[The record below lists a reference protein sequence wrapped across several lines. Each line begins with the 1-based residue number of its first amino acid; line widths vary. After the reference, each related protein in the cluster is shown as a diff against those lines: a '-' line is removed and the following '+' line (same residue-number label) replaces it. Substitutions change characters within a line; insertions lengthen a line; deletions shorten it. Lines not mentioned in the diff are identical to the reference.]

1 MRLKIASLFILSG
14 DLYAKDIVVSC
25 HSDSRII
32 NYGLSKLNE
41 TSAAFGSRVVIK
53 PLQEYSSANIVA
65 VVKTDIPAIKLN
77 PGIAPRLLK
86 PEGFQ
91 IIRTGKKTIIVGAD
105 EKGVMRPIRKD
116 ESLALN

>member
-1 MRLKIASLFILSG
+1 MRLKIASLFILFIHSG
-14 DLYAKDIVVSC
+14 EIFARDIVVSS

-32 NYGLSKLNE
+32 NWGFSKLNE
-41 TSAAFGSRVVIK
+41 TTATFGSRVVIK
-53 PLQEYSSANIVA
+53 PLQEYQSANIVA

-77 PGIAPRLLK
+77 PGLTPQLLK

-91 IIRTGKKTIIVGAD
+91 IIRTGKKIIIVGAD

-116 ESLALN
+116 ESL